1 MALSLNRSDIL
12 LVSPF
17 PFPVENPPVHGRG
30 TSHHLQGHPEN
41 SSAVTK
47 RIPWEVHRKELVKCL
62 YASGTSI
69 LSPLYTDNRRTSF
82 GVGRNAAEETR
93 PFWTKAGGIWRR
105 RLVVGFMLFP
115 PESFQGVAESLPALF
130 SFQVNTLEG
139 VLSAFPVHGIKLAH
153 FGFRVDFHGDPPSG
167 VIPFCLPSFFPPDF
181 HVRGVGRRT
190 CLRGRG
196 AENISGWCERR
207 DSNPHA
213 VRHENLNLGR
223 LPISPLSPWK
233 GWRKLV
239 DIFLPPVVSHSLLA
253 KKRPPNRKDPGV

>member
-1 MALSLNRSDIL
+1 MFICLRDFGFISIVYGQSLNVFWRGAKC
-12 LVSPF
+12 
-17 PFPVENPPVHGRG
+17 GRG
-30 TSHHLQGHPEN
+30 D
-41 SSAVTK
+41 
-47 RIPWEVHRKELVKCL
+47 
-62 YASGTSI
+62 TSI
-69 LSPLYTDNRRTSF
+69 LD
-82 GVGRNAAEETR
+82 E
-93 PFWTKAGGIWRR
+93 GGGDLAKTPCGW
-105 RLVVGFMLFP
+105 GHAFPP

-139 VLSAFPVHGIKLAH
+139 VLSAFLVHGIKLAH

-181 HVRGVGRRT
+181 HVRGVGRRP

-196 AENISGWCERR
+196 AENILGWCERR